1 MKLIFSSDSAEL
13 KVALDQFQSNL
24 TQDQTAQL
32 RSISSIPDAN
42 AVIIFTTQL
51 DEENAKRN
59 SRCVASRLYTFLQ
72 SIQQFASIVETF
84 VSSNPRIA
92 ALVWGSVKFAL
103 LVSASYILILEIAY
117 PNSLRQTSRL
127 ILTKCR
133 PSLWI

>member
-103 LVSASYILILEIAY
+103 LVSASYIWILEIAY
-117 PNSLRQTSRL
+117 P
-127 ILTKCR
+127 K
-133 PSLWI
+133 

>member
-1 MKLIFSSDSAEL
+1 MKLISFNSNAEL
-13 KVALDQFQSNL
+13 EVALDQFQSNL

-42 AVIIFTTQL
+42 AVITFTTQL
-51 DEENAKRN
+51 DEENAKRK

-84 VSSNPRIA
+84 VSSNSHIA

-103 LVSASYILILEIAY
+103 LVSISDI
-117 PNSLRQTSRL
+117 
-127 ILTKCR
+127 
-133 PSLWI
+133 